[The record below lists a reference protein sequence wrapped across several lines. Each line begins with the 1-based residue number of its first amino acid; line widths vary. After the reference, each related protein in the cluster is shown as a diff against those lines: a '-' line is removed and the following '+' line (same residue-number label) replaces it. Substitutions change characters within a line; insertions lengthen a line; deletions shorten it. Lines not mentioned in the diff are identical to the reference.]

1 MNFSIVVIR
10 VIDHFRI
17 TPREKKLPASKI
29 YIAKVK
35 KLNKVKAVFFYLQ
48 LYQLKEMGLY
58 FSLFLVM
65 KRVVNERTTDMPS
78 LQYIFNM

>member
-1 MNFSIVVIR
+1 M
-10 VIDHFRI
+10 
-17 TPREKKLPASKI
+17 PASNI

-35 KLNKVKAVFFYLQ
+35 KLNKVKAVFSYLQ
-48 LYQLKEMGLY
+48 LYQLKEMGPY